1 MSVLP
6 TFWTACGHQH
16 LSRNARGW
24 LQPTP
29 DYWRLWLQRPEL
41 VLVPESCPAEKRLHQ
56 ALRDAPLMPVA
67 QAQLQALKDN
77 DARENYALFLRFR
90 DEVERAGSLESAY
103 MAWMRSGRIE
113 LPPLFIDLVV
123 QAIVCNLLHDTDD
136 AWTWRA
142 AELLFRRQRIT
153 VQEGRVL
160 AGDSDTLDALQST
173 GGLGEMG
180 RLLMEAGAPLKAMDV
195 KVLHAD
201 NAERY
206 FAQREGL
213 GRYAFLLDLTH
224 ELQNK
229 LPHGLVLSMVNAR
242 SGLKALSGVLARWVQ
257 HFLGVTVQIEPVQKV
272 DDPAWRWHV
281 GLDTT
286 ASALLNDLYQGHT
299 LDAQRQQQLISLFT
313 LRFENPQD
321 MRADVQGKPVY
332 LGLAMDAQGL
342 LKLKPQ
348 NLLLNL
354 PLARVV

>member
-1 MSVLP
+1 MT
-6 TFWTACGHQH
+6 TFWTASGHQH
-16 LSRNARGW
+16 LSRNAQGW
-24 LQPTP
+24 VCATP

-41 VLVPESCPAEKRLHQ
+41 ALVPESCPAEQRLHQ
-56 ALRDAPLMPVA
+56 ALLDAPWMQVA
-67 QAQLQALKDN
+67 PAQIQAFKDQ
-77 DARENYALFLRFR
+77 DARENYQLFLRFR
-90 DEVERAGSLESAY
+90 DEVESAGSLESAY
-103 MAWMRSGRIE
+103 MGWMRSGQIA

-123 QAIVCNLLHDTDD
+123 QAIVCNVLHDTDD

-153 VQEGRVL
+153 VQDGRVL
-160 AGDSDTLDALQST
+160 AGDSDTLDALQAT
-173 GGLGEMG
+173 GGLGDMG
-180 RLLMEAGAPLKAMDV
+180 RLLMEAGAPLKAVDI
-195 KVLHAD
+195 KVLHPD

-213 GRYAFLLDLTH
+213 GRYAFLLDMTH
-224 ELQNK
+224 EIQNK

-242 SGLKALSGVLARWVQ
+242 SGLKALSLVLTRWVQ
-257 HFLGVTVQIEPVQKV
+257 HFLGVAVQIEPVQQV

-286 ASALLNDLYQGHT
+286 ATALLNDLYLGHA
-299 LDAQRQQQLISLFT
+299 LDAGRQQQLISLFV
-313 LRFENPQD
+313 LRFDDPQD
-321 MRADVQGKPVY
+321 MQADVRGKPVY

-354 PLARVV
+354 PLAST

>member
-1 MSVLP
+1 MSAP
-6 TFWTACGHQH
+6 PSFWTACGHQH
-16 LSRNARGW
+16 LSRDDRGW
-24 LQPTP
+24 LRPTP

-41 VLVPESCPAEKRLHQ
+41 ALVPESCPAEKRLHQ
-56 ALRDAPLMPVA
+56 SLLDAPDRVVPLA
-67 QAQLQALKDN
+67 ELSAIADA
-77 DARENYALFLRFR
+77 DARENHQLFLRFR
-90 DEVERAGSLESAY
+90 DEVESAGSLESAY
-103 MAWMRSGRIE
+103 MAWMHSGRIE

-123 QAIVCNLLHDTDD
+123 QAIISNVLHDADD

-153 VQEGRVL
+153 VQNGRVL
-160 AGDSDTLDALQST
+160 AGDSETLDHLQAT

-180 RLLMEAGAPLKAMDV
+180 RLLMEAGASLKAVDV

-201 NAERY
+201 NAEQY

-224 ELQNK
+224 EIQNQ

-242 SGLKALSGVLARWVQ
+242 SGLKALAGVLTRWVQ
-257 HFLGVTVQIEPVQKV
+257 HFLGVAVRIQPVQKV

-281 GLDTT
+281 GLDAT
-286 ASALLNDLYQGHT
+286 ATALLNDLYQGQA
-299 LDAQRQQQLISLFT
+299 LDEQRQQQLVSLFT

-321 MRADVQGKPVY
+321 MRADVRGKPVY

-354 PLARVV
+354 PVAQSV

>member
-1 MSVLP
+1 M
-6 TFWTACGHQH
+6 TTYWTACGHQH

-41 VLVPESCPAEKRLHQ
+41 ALVPESCPAEKRLHQ
-56 ALRDAPLMPVA
+56 ALLDAPWMQVA
-67 QAQLQALKDN
+67 PAHLHAFKDQ
-77 DARENYALFLRFR
+77 DARENYQLFLRFR
-90 DEVERAGSLESAY
+90 DEVESAGSLESAY
-103 MAWMRSGRIE
+103 MAWMQGGQIQI
-113 LPPLFIDLVV
+113 PPLFIDLVV
-123 QAIVCNLLHDTDD
+123 QAIVCNVLTDVQD

-160 AGDSDTLDALQST
+160 AGDSDTLDALQAT

-180 RLLMEAGAPLKAMDV
+180 RLLMEAGAPLKAVDV

-201 NAERY
+201 NAQQY

-224 ELQNK
+224 EIQNK

-242 SGLKALSGVLARWVQ
+242 SGLKALAAVLTRWVQ
-257 HFLGVTVQIEPVQKV
+257 HFLGVAVQIEPVQQV
-272 DDPAWRWHV
+272 NDPAWRWHV
-281 GLDTT
+281 GLDAT
-286 ASALLNDLYQGHT
+286 ATALLNDLYQGQA
-299 LDAQRQQQLISLFT
+299 LNEQRQQQLISLFT
-313 LRFENPQD
+313 LRFDDPQD
-321 MRADVQGKPVY
+321 MRADVRGKPVY

-354 PLARVV
+354 PLAKGV